1 MNKMEHAQRIQQN
14 GYKKSK
20 EGENVSHLNMEV
32 NPNTKDV
39 KPINLKVS
47 R

>member
-1 MNKMEHAQRIQQN
+1 MNKMEHAQIQQN
-14 GYKKSK
+14 ADKKIKQS
-20 EGENVSHLNMEV
+20 ESVSHLNMEV

-39 KPINLKVS
+39 KPINLNVS